1 MRQADSKAFPSL
13 RDSLSRGVAYGLF
26 ALLGVTPVC
35 AQDSA
40 PPRPTPMFSRWQE
53 NWSALADPSL
63 RNRPGDGLKYI
74 PLAEGDPDSYLSFGL
89 NLRERMEYNDAVAF
103 GTGGSRSDRY
113 LIQRL
118 QVHADLHFNKHWQ
131 LFTQLEDARD
141 YGKKVT
147 TPADRN
153 PADVRLAFVAYNTTM
168 GDNTF
173 KFRAGRQEFA
183 FDLQR
188 FVSLRDGPNVRQAFD
203 AVWADWETPDWRLIG
218 FVSQPVQYRDAQDF
232 DDYSDRHLR
241 FNMVRAEHLLFGKQ
255 ELSAYYALYSRDNAH
270 YIDAG
275 GRESRHIL
283 DVRYAG
289 AAHGLDWDL
298 ETMLQRGSVGASDIR
313 AWAIGTRAGYTFAT
327 TSWQPRLGLQL
338 DAASGDHHGADHTLG
353 TFNPLFPN
361 GYYLTLAG
369 YTGYVN
375 FIHLKPSVTVK
386 PISRLTLT
394 AAFALQW
401 RQTTADAVYTQ
412 PNIPIPGTAGHG
424 GRRTGSYGQLRG
436 DYAINSNLV
445 AALEMVHFEVGDALR
460 RAGAHNSNY
469 LGAELKYQW

>member
-1 MRQADSKAFPSL
+1 MA
-13 RDSLSRGVAYGLF
+13 
-26 ALLGVTPVC
+26 
-35 AQDSA
+35 
-40 PPRPTPMFSRWQE
+40 
-53 NWSALADPSL
+53 NPSL

-74 PLAEGDPDSYLSFGL
+74 ALAEGDPDSYLSFGM

-103 GTGGSRSDRY
+103 GTGGSRSDSY

-118 QVHADLHFNKHWQ
+118 QVHADLHLDKHWQ

-141 YGKKVT
+141 YGKQVT

-173 KFRAGRQEFA
+173 KFRVGRQEFA

-188 FVSLRDGPNVRQAFD
+188 FVSLRDGPNVRQAYD
-203 AVWADWETPDWRLIG
+203 AIWADWETPDWRVIG

-241 FNMVRAEHLLFGKQ
+241 FNMVRAEHPLFGTQ

-270 YIDAG
+270 YIDAS

-289 AAHGLDWDL
+289 GAHGLDWDL

-386 PISRLTLT
+386 PVTRLTLT
-394 AAFALQW
+394 AALALQW